1 MKITESQL
9 RKIVSEEIKNKLQ
22 EQESADKA
30 KVGKSGDKAK
40 VGKSGASDAEGT
52 LDVKKIAETLKVD
65 ETKLKTAV
73 TNIRKGARN
82 PTDNAI
88 FGDVFAALLKAP
100 AADTVAVMNALKKV
114 SSEN

>member
-22 EQESADKA
+22 EQESA
-30 KVGKSGDKAK
+30 DKAK

-82 PTDNAI
+82 PADNAI

-100 AADTVAVMNALKKV
+100 SADTVAVMNALKKV